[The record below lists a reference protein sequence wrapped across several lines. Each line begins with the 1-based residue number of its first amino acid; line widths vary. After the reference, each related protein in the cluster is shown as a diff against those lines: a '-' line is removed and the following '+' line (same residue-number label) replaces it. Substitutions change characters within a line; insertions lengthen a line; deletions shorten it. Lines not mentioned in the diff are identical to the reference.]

1 MPKCDFYKLDWP
13 KNLIAD
19 IFSSEEEADKI
30 IGNRSDYDVI
40 TSVMIGVTSLSNSI
54 QHDVLMRYY
63 HDKKSLNGVG
73 QELGKSPERIRQ
85 IKAKALRLL
94 RHPSRVNLLRNN
106 IHDILEVD
114 LATANQRIA
123 DLTTHYEG
131 EIDRLKEVIK
141 NNGTEIPPREP
152 VQAMEELY
160 YMDIEKLDLS
170 VRAYNCL
177 ARANIKNVSQIIS
190 AFQEDKIYAIR
201 NMGRRSVEE
210 VYLKL
215 TSLGIPAD
223 ALNVS
228 DELIALKHK
237 EREMLDEAR
246 RIDNEA
252 RRIELAEKRRL
263 DEERKEAK
271 HKADAE
277 EQAAR
282 IAKYHEAIKYL
293 PEIRDKIIADGVDG
307 LELLFRPP
315 VLDLLRQHVE
325 KFQLNER
332 CIAIMMM
339 TEITDPESKDS
350 PIKEM
355 IDREGLEKFNGNAFK
370 RLRGYNRYVSWERYQ
385 YRGVDEDT
393 PTVTNDKKL
402 DGIHKLYNIYVRSL
416 PLSGEV
422 KAALYAAG
430 MVTAHDLYRHF
441 NDVLPARLN
450 EVLKDEYF
458 IDLLSN
464 ANIYDVNGIMSE
476 VRKLLVGL
484 DVPVGGGEVEANV

>member
-30 IGNRSDYDVI
+30 IGNRSEYDVI
-40 TSVMIGVTSLSNSI
+40 TSVMIAVTSLSNSI

-152 VQAMEELY
+152 AKAMEELY
-160 YMDIEKLDLS
+160 CMDIEKLDLS

-177 ARANIKNVSQIIS
+177 ARANIRNVSQIIS
-190 AFQEDKIYAIR
+190 AFQEDKIYAVR

-223 ALNVS
+223 VFNVS
-228 DELIALKHK
+228 DELIALKRK
-237 EREMLDEAR
+237 ERET
-246 RIDNEA
+246 
-252 RRIELAEKRRL
+252 L

-315 VLDLLRQHVE
+315 VLDLLRQHIE

-385 YRGVDEDT
+385 YRGVDKDT

-402 DGIHKLYNIYVRSL
+402 DGTHKLYNIYVRNL
-416 PLSGEV
+416 PLSGEI

-464 ANIYDVNGIMSE
+464 ANIYDINGIMSE

>member
-30 IGNRSDYDVI
+30 IGNRSEYDVI
-40 TSVMIGVTSLSNSI
+40 TSVMIAVTSLSNSI

-152 VQAMEELY
+152 AKAMEELY
-160 YMDIEKLDLS
+160 CMDIEKLDLS

-177 ARANIKNVSQIIS
+177 ARANIRNVSQIIS
-190 AFQEDKIYAIR
+190 AFQEDKIYAVR

-223 ALNVS
+223 VFNVS
-228 DELIALKHK
+228 DELIALKRK
-237 EREMLDEAR
+237 ERET
-246 RIDNEA
+246 
-252 RRIELAEKRRL
+252 L

-271 HKADAE
+271 HKAAAE
-277 EQAAR
+277 KAAR

-315 VLDLLRQHVE
+315 VLDLLRQHIE

-385 YRGVDEDT
+385 YRGVDKDT

-402 DGIHKLYNIYVRSL
+402 DGTHKLYNIYVRNL
-416 PLSGEV
+416 PLSGEI

-464 ANIYDVNGIMSE
+464 ANIYDINGIMSE

>member
-30 IGNRSDYDVI
+30 IGNRSEYDVI
-40 TSVMIGVTSLSNSI
+40 TSVMIAVTSLSNSI

-152 VQAMEELY
+152 AKAMEELY
-160 YMDIEKLDLS
+160 CMDIEKLDLS

-177 ARANIKNVSQIIS
+177 ARANIRNVSQIIS
-190 AFQEDKIYAIR
+190 AFQEDKIYAVR

-223 ALNVS
+223 VFNVS
-228 DELIALKHK
+228 DELIALKRK
-237 EREMLDEAR
+237 ERET
-246 RIDNEA
+246 
-252 RRIELAEKRRL
+252 L
-263 DEERKEAK
+263 DEERKETK

-315 VLDLLRQHVE
+315 VLDLLRQHIE

-385 YRGVDEDT
+385 YRGVDKDT

-402 DGIHKLYNIYVRSL
+402 DGTHKLHNIYVRNL
-416 PLSGEV
+416 PLSGEI

-464 ANIYDVNGIMSE
+464 ANIYDINGIMSE

>member
-30 IGNRSDYDVI
+30 IGNRSEYDVI
-40 TSVMIGVTSLSNSI
+40 TSVMIAVTSLSNSI

-152 VQAMEELY
+152 AKAMEELY
-160 YMDIEKLDLS
+160 CMDIEKLDLS

-177 ARANIKNVSQIIS
+177 ARANIRNVSQIIS
-190 AFQEDKIYAIR
+190 AFQEDKIYAVR

-223 ALNVS
+223 VFNVS
-228 DELIALKHK
+228 DELIALKRK
-237 EREMLDEAR
+237 ERET
-246 RIDNEA
+246 
-252 RRIELAEKRRL
+252 L

-315 VLDLLRQHVE
+315 VLDLLRQHIE

-385 YRGVDEDT
+385 YRGVDKDT
-393 PTVTNDKKL
+393 STVTNDKKL
-402 DGIHKLYNIYVRSL
+402 DGTHKLYNIYVRNL
-416 PLSGEV
+416 PLSGEI

-464 ANIYDVNGIMSE
+464 ANIYDINGIMSE

>member
-30 IGNRSDYDVI
+30 IGNRSEYDVI
-40 TSVMIGVTSLSNSI
+40 TSVMIAVTSLSNSI

-152 VQAMEELY
+152 AKAMEELY
-160 YMDIEKLDLS
+160 CMDIEKLDLS

-177 ARANIKNVSQIIS
+177 ARANIRNVSQIIS
-190 AFQEDKIYAIR
+190 AFQEDKIYAVR

-223 ALNVS
+223 VFNVS
-228 DELIALKHK
+228 DELIALKRK
-237 EREMLDEAR
+237 ERET
-246 RIDNEA
+246 
-252 RRIELAEKRRL
+252 L

-315 VLDLLRQHVE
+315 VLDLLRQHIE

-385 YRGVDEDT
+385 YRGVDKDT

-402 DGIHKLYNIYVRSL
+402 DGTHKLHNIYVRNL
-416 PLSGEV
+416 PLSGEI

-464 ANIYDVNGIMSE
+464 ANIYDINGIMSE

>member
-1 MPKCDFYKLDWP
+1 MLF
-13 KNLIAD
+13 
-19 IFSSEEEADKI
+19 
-30 IGNRSDYDVI
+30 RS
-40 TSVMIGVTSLSNSI
+40 
-54 QHDVLMRYY
+54 
-63 HDKKSLNGVG
+63 
-73 QELGKSPERIRQ
+73 
-85 IKAKALRLL
+85 
-94 RHPSRVNLLRNN
+94 
-106 IHDILEVD
+106 
-114 LATANQRIA
+114 
-123 DLTTHYEG
+123 
-131 EIDRLKEVIK
+131 
-141 NNGTEIPPREP
+141 
-152 VQAMEELY
+152 
-160 YMDIEKLDLS
+160 
-170 VRAYNCL
+170 
-177 ARANIKNVSQIIS
+177 
-190 AFQEDKIYAIR
+190 
-201 NMGRRSVEE
+201 
-210 VYLKL
+210 
-215 TSLGIPAD
+215 
-223 ALNVS
+223 
-228 DELIALKHK
+228 
-237 EREMLDEAR
+237 
-246 RIDNEA
+246 
-252 RRIELAEKRRL
+252 
-263 DEERKEAK
+263 K

-307 LELLFRPP
+307 LELLFCPP
-315 VLDLLRQHVE
+315 VLDLLRQHIE
-325 KFQLNER
+325 RFQLNER

-393 PTVTNDKKL
+393 PTVTSDKKL
-402 DGIHKLYNIYVRSL
+402 DSIHKLYNIYVRNL
-416 PLSGEV
+416 PLSGEI

-464 ANIYDVNGIMSE
+464 ANIYDINGIMSE